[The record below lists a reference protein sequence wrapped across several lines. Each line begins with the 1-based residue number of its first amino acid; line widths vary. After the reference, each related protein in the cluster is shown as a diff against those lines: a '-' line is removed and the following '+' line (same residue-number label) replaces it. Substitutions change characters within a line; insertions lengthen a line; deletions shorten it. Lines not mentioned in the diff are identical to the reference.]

1 MRERQET
8 PMTSFN
14 LLLVDDEKPF
24 IETIAQRLRQ
34 MGFAVEC
41 AFSGTAALNRLELN
55 DAVDV
60 VVLDVNMPD
69 LDGMET
75 LEALKRKHPLVEVLM
90 LTGHATIPSA
100 IDAVTLGAF
109 DYLTKPCD
117 IHDLISKAKQ
127 AASRKKEREAK
138 ILSVRMKPY
147 ITERER
153 DELISNILAT

>member
-1 MRERQET
+1 
-8 PMTSFN
+8 
-14 LLLVDDEKPF
+14 
-24 IETIAQRLRQ
+24 
-34 MGFAVEC
+34 VEC